1 MLVSWLIEEGKQLE
15 LFAYT
20 AWSIWNQ
27 RNQVRVRAPAITLH
41 QIPSASRS
49 LLQEY
54 QSNTLSSDSHLHRRT
69 QHVQQRWEPPPANFV
84 KINFDGAV
92 FFKDKF
98 SGVGAVIRDENGLV
112 LGSCSKHLP
121 QAYSAV
127 EVEALAAAT
136 ALALAEDLGM
146 QRVILEGDSLV
157 IIKALREE
165 EQFFSPVGLLLEDV
179 RKLSLSF
186 QQLLYSH
193 TKREGNSVTHNLA
206 RYANS
211 IPDFLVWMEDVPP
224 CIQSFVQADLA
235 SLR

>member
-92 FFKDKF
+92 FSKDKF
-98 SGVGAVIRDENGLV
+98 SRVGAVIREENGLV

-157 IIKALREE
+157 IIIALREE
-165 EQFFSPVGLLLEDV
+165 EQIFSPIGLLLEDV
-179 RKLSLSF
+179 RRLSLSF

-193 TKREGNSVTHNLA
+193 TKREEIGRAHV
-206 RYANS
+206 
-211 IPDFLVWMEDVPP
+211 
-224 CIQSFVQADLA
+224 
-235 SLR
+235 

>member
-1 MLVSWLIEEGKQLE
+1 M
-15 LFAYT
+15 
-20 AWSIWNQ
+20 
-27 RNQVRVRAPAITLH
+27 RAPAIALH
-41 QIPSASRS
+41 QVSGVSRT
-49 LLQEY
+49 LLHVY
-54 QSNTLSSDSHLHRRT
+54 HSKTMTSDSHLHRRT
-69 QHVQQRWEPPPANFV
+69 QHLQQRWVPPPANFV

-92 FFKDKF
+92 FSKDKF
-98 SGVGAVIRDENGLV
+98 SRVGAVIREENGLV

-157 IIKALREE
+157 IIIALREE
-165 EQFFSPVGLLLEDV
+165 EQIFSPIGLLLEDV
-179 RKLSLSF
+179 RRLSLSF

-193 TKREGNSVTHNLA
+193 TKREGNSVAHNLA

-224 CIQSFVQADLA
+224 CIQSLDRKSVV
-235 SLR
+235 

>member
-1 MLVSWLIEEGKQLE
+1 M
-15 LFAYT
+15 A
-20 AWSIWNQ
+20 
-27 RNQVRVRAPAITLH
+27 LH
-41 QIPSASRS
+41 QIPGASRS

-54 QSNTLSSDSHLHRRT
+54 QSSTLSSDSHLHRRT
-69 QHVQQRWEPPPANFV
+69 QQVQQRWEPPPANFV

-92 FFKDKF
+92 FSKDKF

-179 RKLSLSF
+179 RMLSLSF

-193 TKREGNSVTHNLA
+193 TKREGNSVAHNLA

-211 IPDFLVWMEDVPP
+211 IPEFLVWMEDVPP

>member
-1 MLVSWLIEEGKQLE
+1 MLCCLYING
-15 LFAYT
+15 A
-20 AWSIWNQ
+20 
-27 RNQVRVRAPAITLH
+27 
-41 QIPSASRS
+41 
-49 LLQEY
+49 EY
-54 QSNTLSSDSHLHRRT
+54 
-69 QHVQQRWEPPPANFV
+69 
-84 KINFDGAV
+84 
-92 FFKDKF
+92 
-98 SGVGAVIRDENGLV
+98 GLV

-224 CIQSFVQADLA
+224 CIQSFVQADWA
-235 SLR
+235 YLR